1 MICLSVSRSPH
12 ASARPSSV
20 ASISTRRACATSL
33 KHSSPCPPRPT
44 ASPPPTLPLGCAF
57 SVNKALF
64 RTAPA
69 TLPTISK
76 NSAANRSF
84 SGSPALAGTTHSRPA
99 FAQWPP
105 SWCFATK
112 PSNPCSLPFNLS
124 AQPAARTTRD
134 PSTPTT
140 VPYRLPCTASSTSS
154 ALPLEYRQFFC
165 RASPLS
171 AYTKGQRVLRIEA
184 VVHNTRELKCGRAL
198 DKFPEVVGRLK
209 AILQRFADALSCI
222 DQCFIADDMLEQLPL
237 AAQVGKT
244 RVRGVDLNKARMRY
258 VVEAV
263 IAFAPSANGFTASQV
278 AAQVRLVSKL
288 NPLQYSPR
296 HAAYDLKK
304 LRGKHIVQR
313 IGRTCR
319 YETLPTGLRAMTA
332 LIVLRNKAIKP
343 LLAAARPLR
352 PARGSHN
359 PKPIDAHYQT
369 IQGAMRGIFHELGL
383 AA

>member
-20 ASISTRRACATSL
+20 ASISTRRACVTSL

-44 ASPPPTLPLGCAF
+44 ASPPPTSPLGCAF
-57 SVNKALF
+57 SANKALF

-112 PSNPCSLPFNLS
+112 PSNPCSLPLNLS
-124 AQPAARTTRD
+124 AQLAARTTRD

-140 VPYRLPCTASSTSS
+140 VSSRLPCTAFFTSS

-171 AYTKGQRVLRIEA
+171 AYQFVLTQRLRCAALRLRRTTDPISAIAYEAGFNDLSTFNRRFQRIMGMTPGSWRTGGLSSFCYRFPKKERKCRDREQPVLLSPPGSGASDLTRSRQRRPRRTSKRCRRWVTDERETA
-184 VVHNTRELKCGRAL
+184 VKRAL
-198 DKFPEVVGRLK
+198 
-209 AILQRFADALSCI
+209 
-222 DQCFIADDMLEQLPL
+222 
-237 AAQVGKT
+237 
-244 RVRGVDLNKARMRY
+244 
-258 VVEAV
+258 
-263 IAFAPSANGFTASQV
+263 
-278 AAQVRLVSKL
+278 
-288 NPLQYSPR
+288 
-296 HAAYDLKK
+296 
-304 LRGKHIVQR
+304 
-313 IGRTCR
+313 
-319 YETLPTGLRAMTA
+319 
-332 LIVLRNKAIKP
+332 
-343 LLAAARPLR
+343 
-352 PARGSHN
+352 
-359 PKPIDAHYQT
+359 
-369 IQGAMRGIFHELGL
+369 
-383 AA
+383 

>member
-44 ASPPPTLPLGCAF
+44 ASPPPTSPLGCAF
-57 SVNKALF
+57 SANKAFF

-112 PSNPCSLPFNLS
+112 PSNPCSLPLNLS
-124 AQPAARTTRD
+124 AQLAARTTRD

-140 VPYRLPCTASSTSS
+140 VPYRLPCTASFTSS

-171 AYTKGQRVLRIEA
+171 AYGAGGGGGIRTRETIHHRLHTFQACAFNRSATPPLPARLAMRQGARNKPELEHIERAPAFGRRKGPVERGQVLVRQFQVKRA
-184 VVHNTRELKCGRAL
+184 VVLTHMLEARGLWDHDHVLLAQQPREGHLRRRRA
-198 DKFPEVVGRLK
+198 PEAGNFGERRVAQHCARPKRGVSHDRNPILAAPRDEIPFRAAAGQVVKHLVGR
-209 AILQRFADALSCI
+209 D
-222 DQCFIADDMLEQLPL
+222 
-237 AAQVGKT
+237 
-244 RVRGVDLNKARMRY
+244 
-258 VVEAV
+258 
-263 IAFAPSANGFTASQV
+263 
-278 AAQVRLVSKL
+278 
-288 NPLQYSPR
+288 
-296 HAAYDLKK
+296 
-304 LRGKHIVQR
+304 
-313 IGRTCR
+313 
-319 YETLPTGLRAMTA
+319 
-332 LIVLRNKAIKP
+332 
-343 LLAAARPLR
+343 AAAAP
-352 PARGSHN
+352 PAPAIPPYPH
-359 PKPIDAHYQT
+359 
-369 IQGAMRGIFHELGL
+369 
-383 AA
+383 

>member
-44 ASPPPTLPLGCAF
+44 ASPPPTSPLGCAF
-57 SVNKALF
+57 SANKALF

-112 PSNPCSLPFNLS
+112 PSNPCSLPLNLS
-124 AQPAARTTRD
+124 AQLAARTTRD

-140 VPYRLPCTASSTSS
+140 VSYRLPCTASFTSS

-165 RASPLS
+165 TASPLS
-171 AYTKGQRVLRIEA
+171 AYWAQHPPL
-184 VVHNTRELKCGRAL
+184 HL
-198 DKFPEVVGRLK
+198 
-209 AILQRFADALSCI
+209 
-222 DQCFIADDMLEQLPL
+222 L
-237 AAQVGKT
+237 AASYLGLGKSNNSAMASKLT
-244 RVRGVDLNKARMRY
+244 EPKQRPSSDVSSMLARLG
-258 VVEAV
+258 
-263 IAFAPSANGFTASQV
+263 SGFTAGDV
-278 AAQVRLVSKL
+278 
-288 NPLQYSPR
+288 
-296 HAAYDLKK
+296 HA
-304 LRGKHIVQR
+304 
-313 IGRTCR
+313 
-319 YETLPTGLRAMTA
+319 GLSRVI
-332 LIVLRNKAIKP
+332 L
-343 LLAAARPLR
+343 
-352 PARGSHN
+352 
-359 PKPIDAHYQT
+359 D
-369 IQGAMRGIFHELGL
+369 
-383 AA
+383 

>member
-44 ASPPPTLPLGCAF
+44 ASPPPTSPLGCAV
-57 SVNKALF
+57 SANKALF

-112 PSNPCSLPFNLS
+112 PSNPCSLPLNHS
-124 AQPAARTTRD
+124 VQPVARPTRD

-140 VPYRLPCTASSTSS
+140 VPYRLPCTASFTSS

-171 AYTKGQRVLRIEA
+171 AYGRVAQIAFYDLGMAPLSWGSEPVSVTSSPSSAARNGLSRRVRPSEQSLDQRSHLCNPVSA
-184 VVHNTRELKCGRAL
+184 H
-198 DKFPEVVGRLK
+198 
-209 AILQRFADALSCI
+209 RFSRTTADPAPRRQPQKALS
-222 DQCFIADDMLEQLPL
+222 FLGGP
-237 AAQVGKT
+237 
-244 RVRGVDLNKARMRY
+244 
-258 VVEAV
+258 
-263 IAFAPSANGFTASQV
+263 PANSGT
-278 AAQVRLVSKL
+278 
-288 NPLQYSPR
+288 
-296 HAAYDLKK
+296 
-304 LRGKHIVQR
+304 
-313 IGRTCR
+313 
-319 YETLPTGLRAMTA
+319 
-332 LIVLRNKAIKP
+332 
-343 LLAAARPLR
+343 
-352 PARGSHN
+352 
-359 PKPIDAHYQT
+359 
-369 IQGAMRGIFHELGL
+369 
-383 AA
+383 